1 MVEAVVVFKLLPM
14 SILNIYKVFEYI
26 DMLSIGIW

>member
-1 MVEAVVVFKLLPM
+1 MVEVNSHLKLIPS

-26 DMLSIGIW
+26 DMLSIGLG